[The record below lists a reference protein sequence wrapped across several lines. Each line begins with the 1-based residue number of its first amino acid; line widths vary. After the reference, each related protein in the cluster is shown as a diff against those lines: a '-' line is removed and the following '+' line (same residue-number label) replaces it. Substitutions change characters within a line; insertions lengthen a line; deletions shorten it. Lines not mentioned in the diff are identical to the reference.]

1 MAITLLLNNAEAVKK
16 KVHNLAEIIDDLGTR
31 LEYLHKLSVED
42 LIDFFQEVALFWL
55 KEKSNSGGIYLK
67 NIEEFLEKENLKRSL
82 GVALRGNIRVL
93 DEFADLGDPKLLFH
107 AQPRGLSVQWL
118 AGNVPMLGLFS
129 IISALLTKNPCLV
142 KASSTGYAELVSML
156 LAFSKVR
163 TNKVDGTEMLKCI
176 SVVLIDHADIENQ
189 KIMSLSAGTRIVWGG
204 REIVELINELPKQ
217 PFCEDVIFGPKYSYA
232 LIDKDSLNN
241 SFVKLASRLAID
253 VSVFDQYACSSP
265 HVVFVETGG
274 VKTALEFSQ
283 ELAKQLEIVGR
294 TLLPKDNIDTGKA
307 LEVVDL
313 RSEYSLRGDRVIA
326 PEGTEWTVVCS
337 NQEGLP
343 AGCYSRF
350 IVVKSIDDF
359 TDLKKFNDR
368 QKQTLGVALTLEN
381 KRKWLDQLTVKGI
394 DRCPDLGFATFYES
408 PWDGLFLFDRL
419 IRWVTTYK

>member
-1 MAITLLLNNAEAVKK
+1 
-16 KVHNLAEIIDDLGTR
+16 
-31 LEYLHKLSVED
+31 
-42 LIDFFQEVALFWL
+42 
-55 KEKSNSGGIYLK
+55 
-67 NIEEFLEKENLKRSL
+67 
-82 GVALRGNIRVL
+82 
-93 DEFADLGDPKLLFH
+93 
-107 AQPRGLSVQWL
+107 
-118 AGNVPMLGLFS
+118 
-129 IISALLTKNPCLV
+129 
-142 KASSTGYAELVSML
+142 ML